1 MSLFNDPSTQLAFSV
16 FENRG
21 VYALLLGSGVS
32 RAAEIPTGWEITS
45 DLVRLVAISNDVE
58 EQADWAEW
66 YERTENKPPD
76 YSDLL
81 ARLAETRQERRSI
94 LNRYIEPDDEERA
107 EGKKCPTKAHHAI
120 ADMVEQGF
128 FKIIVTTN
136 FDRLIENALR
146 KKGLEPT
153 VISSVD
159 ALKGAEPVSHASCY
173 VFKLHGDYKDARILN
188 TQEELASYP
197 PQYDALLDRI
207 LDEYGLI
214 VCGWSGDWDP
224 ALRAA
229 IRRAP
234 NRRYPT
240 YWAARGELSDAAKD
254 LARMRGARI
263 VGIEDADG
271 FFATLADRVATLE
284 RSQVRS
290 PASVELLVRSVKRFV
305 ECPECRVRLSDLVAD
320 EVERVT
326 ARLDDADLSPD
337 RVWSDEEFRRRVR
350 IYEASTEGLAKM
362 MGVLGRWSNDDEL
375 RLAEDAIEALL
386 AHADRQHAGL
396 KNYIRVRSYPALL
409 AFTAFGLGLVR
420 AERWQRLHELFRTR
434 VNRRHSGPDTMLGN
448 LFLDSWEGGSRDLW
462 DHLKEDCKKRF
473 APLSN
478 HLYEDVFLQWAEP
491 FFGSMH
497 GFEVAFGVFEILA
510 SISLLDEVDKAH
522 LEETLNQGTQG
533 HRIAVGRTFWNPQ
546 IEKRVLARI
555 SSAPQ
560 SSALLDAGFAKG
572 DPKVLEMA
580 IAYCQRV
587 ASRFW

>member
-1 MSLFNDPSTQLAFSV
+1 MSLFDDPLTQLAFSV
-16 FENRG
+16 FENKG
-21 VYALLLGSGVS
+21 VYALLVGSGVS
-32 RAAEIPTGWEITS
+32 RAAEIPTGWEIPS
-45 DLVRLVAISNDVE
+45 DLVRRVAMSNDVE

-66 YERTENKPPD
+66 YERMENKSPD

-81 ARLAETRQERRSI
+81 ARLTATREERQSI

-146 KKGLEPT
+146 EKGLEPT

-197 PQYDALLDRI
+197 PQYDELLDRI

-224 ALRAA
+224 GLRAA
-229 IRRAP
+229 IHRAP

-271 FFATLADRVATLE
+271 FFETLADRVATLE
-284 RSQVRS
+284 QSQVRN
-290 PASVELLVRSVKRFV
+290 PASVELLVRSTKRFV
-305 ECPECRVRLSDLVAD
+305 EGPEYRVRLSDLVAD
-320 EVERVT
+320 EIERVT
-326 ARLDDADLSPD
+326 ARLDDPYLSPQAN
-337 RVWSDEEFRRRVR
+337 WSEEEFRRRVR
-350 IYEASTEGLAKM
+350 IYEASTEGLAKI
-362 MGVLGRWSNDDEL
+362 MGVLGRWSSDGDS

-386 AHADRQHAGL
+386 AHADRHHGGL
-396 KNYIRVRSYPALL
+396 ETYIRLRSYPAVL
-409 AFTAFGLGLVR
+409 AFSAFGLGLVR
-420 AERWQRLHELFRTR
+420 AERWQRLHELFQKQ
-434 VNRRHSGPDTMLGN
+434 VNRRRSGPDTMLGN

-462 DHLKEDCKKRF
+462 
-473 APLSN
+473 N
-478 HLYEDVFLQWAEP
+478 HFQGRRP
-491 FFGSMH
+491 K
-497 GFEVAFGVFEILA
+497 ILHPSQQSSLRGCIPA
-510 SISLLDEVDKAH
+510 LGRSLLRIDAWFRGGLRAIRTPRIHQLFGRSRYSSTGRNIEPWNPSASGHRRAH
-522 LEETLNQGTQG
+522 LLA
-533 HRIAVGRTFWNPQ
+533 HPDRR
-546 IEKRVLARI
+546 ARI
-555 SSAPQ
+555 GWHFVSTAIRFV
-560 SSALLDAGFAKG
+560 AGCR
-572 DPKVLEMA
+572 
-580 IAYCQRV
+580 ICQGRSEV
-587 ASRFW
+587 S